1 MWMLTQ
7 MVNNFLQV
15 VEGHDQ
21 FYCYVRFQLNWKPIL
36 GQCNKIPYKYRMM
49 YIDIT
54 SKCEL

>member
-1 MWMLTQ
+1 MLTQ